1 MKGIGFPNRLLK
13 EGDGLRDR
21 WMDGGETATW
31 GVEES
36 VREVRRQ

>member
-21 WMDGGETATW
+21 WIEGGET
-31 GVEES
+31 GHEEGKK
-36 VREVRRQ
+36 